1 MTFFFK
7 VGYNLANIK
16 ERDTMKKI
24 NLNVKPD
31 TYKAFQALCEE
42 RGTNVS
48 AVVRAFMTE
57 ELRKAK
63 FEKTFKAEKK

>member
-1 MTFFFK
+1 
-7 VGYNLANIK
+7 
-16 ERDTMKKI
+16 MKKI

-31 TYKAFQALCEE
+31 TYKAFQKLCEE

-57 ELRKAK
+57 EIKKAK
-63 FEKTFKAEKK
+63 FEKTFKAAK

>member
-1 MTFFFK
+1 
-7 VGYNLANIK
+7 
-16 ERDTMKKI
+16 MKKI

-31 TYKAFQALCEE
+31 TYQAFQKLCEE

-57 ELRKAK
+57 EIKKAK
-63 FEKTFKAEKK
+63 LEKKIKAEKQ